1 MRRVFFVSA
10 VLVVLTALIAWLT
23 PKLFAPQEE
32 PQPDTDGTVT
42 ITVLQNGAVHT
53 LALSDWLPGVLAAEM
68 PASFE
73 PEALRAQAVAA
84 RTYILE
90 RAAHRPP
97 AHPDADVCD
106 DPGCCTAWLSDS
118 EMQERWGAASEE
130 NRAVIMA
137 AVADTDGAV
146 LQYDGE
152 PIREVNMEGREDV
165 ETSVYY
171 NSDPDDSYTDD
182 YSDEDPD
189 EDFPGEPDMDQ
200 NDGISIYDVDELQ
213 DAETD
218 DFE

>member
-1 MRRVFFVSA
+1 MR
-10 VLVVLTALIAWLT
+10 
-23 PKLFAPQEE
+23 
-32 PQPDTDGTVT
+32 
-42 ITVLQNGAVHT
+42 
-53 LALSDWLPGVLAAEM
+53 VLAKDGKEITIQ
-68 PASFE
+68 E
-73 PEALRAQAVAA
+73 DL
-84 RTYILE
+84 
-90 RAAHRPP
+90 
-97 AHPDADVCD
+97 D
-106 DPGCCTAWLSDS
+106 D
-118 EMQERWGAASEE
+118 
-130 NRAVIMA
+130 
-137 AVADTDGAV
+137 
-146 LQYDGE
+146 DGE